1 MGHRNEPGRPCE
13 AIHFGYV
20 VGSLMLV
27 PTDVAAWVARITA
40 VTQQLR
46 LG

>member
-1 MGHRNEPGRPCE
+1 
-13 AIHFGYV
+13 
-20 VGSLMLV
+20 MLV

-46 LG
+46 LGLQIV